1 MSFKRSISFN
11 LGKRKFNLKIYQLF
25 LLILIFSVAV
35 TGTTYAY
42 FMTSAFIKDKITG
55 NMATVDAKLTVE
67 RVTPNNNNK
76 SKLVPMLDAA
86 LNNALQGNG
95 GKSSCVDNNNNVSC
109 EVYKITIINNGSTNL
124 RLDGNI
130 TLQSSG
136 GRFDNLKWEELADST
151 TRKTEYLT
159 NATGKS
165 PLVSNLSVE
174 AHGSKEFYIAVWI
187 SETNSNQIDTNTG
200 TYGGEVEFTD
210 INGVGGVTAT
220 FKEFDKNFCNNNGTT
235 NLSDCLLISDKYSGT
250 LEDAKTYISSKTPNF
265 NDMSPLITYEEK
277 KESNI
282 TNSNGVTS
290 TTNKIYF
297 GTSYSLSA
305 SSGIFY
311 ISNSK
316 MGLMTDYKS
325 TSTQKYYTCM
335 NQSSNGGCGTLYV
348 IYDAT
353 SSTSNGNTT
362 YRATKVDRYTTTTK
376 ESNLADTGIYKM
388 EDDYGDSYYYRGK
401 VTNNYV
407 SFAGYIWRIIRING
421 DGSIRL
427 IYSGTNTS
435 DTSSK
440 TSIGTSQYNS
450 YPYDASS
457 VGYKYSKN
465 LVLKHTTNTLNY
477 SNINAPSIYYF
488 GTSYTNNDTT
498 KKLSISGDTVSG
510 TLEEI
515 WGTGNYPDYKYT
527 CFSTSKTGTCATL
540 VEITSY
546 VAPNQVKGKYHSY
559 LTDTYENTYKD
570 TDESTIKPKID
581 SWYKTNIEDKGYSK
595 YLSDAIFCNDRTVAS
610 GDGSSLEATTIY
622 GAYNR
627 NANHKTPSLKC
638 PRQVDQFTKTKGSTL
653 GNGELTYPVGL
664 ITADE
669 VAIAGGKA
677 WNINSS
683 FWLKTGQAYWTMSP
697 SYFSSWDGSAYVW
710 SVSGVGTLSD
720 YWTASALG
728 VRPVINL
735 KSGTLLSKGNGTSYS
750 PYEVVT
756 DE

>member
-1 MSFKRSISFN
+1 MSFKRRISFK

-25 LLILIFSVAV
+25 LFILIFSLVI
-35 TGTTYAY
+35 TGITYAY
-42 FMTSAFIKDKITG
+42 FMTSSFIKNKITG

-76 SKLVPMLDAA
+76 SKLVPMFDAA

-130 TLQSSG
+130 TLQSKG
-136 GRFDNLKWEELADST
+136 GRFDNLKWEEIADST

-250 LEDAKTYISSKTPNF
+250 VDDAKTNISNKTLDF
-265 NDMSPLITYEEK
+265 NSTAPVITYEEGR
-277 KESNI
+277 EEN
-282 TNSNGVTS
+282 VTSSSVIS
-290 TTNKIYF
+290 TTNKIYY
-297 GTSYSLSA
+297 GTSYRFDA
-305 SSGIFY
+305 NTGTYY

-316 MGLMTDYKS
+316 MGTMTDSKS
-325 TSTQKYYTCM
+325 TSSQKYYTCV
-335 NQSSNGGCGTLYV
+335 NQSSNGNCSTLYV
-348 IYDAT
+348 IYEVT

-362 YRATKVDRYTTTTK
+362 YRATKVDRYIAKIK
-376 ESNLADTGIYKM
+376 EANVAAAGIYKA

-457 VGYKYSKN
+457 VGYKYSRN
-465 LVLKHTTNTLNY
+465 LVLKHTTTNTLTY

-515 WGTGNYPDYKYT
+515 WGSGNYPNYKYT

-570 TDESTIKPKID
+570 TDDSTIKTKID
-581 SWYKTNIEDKGYSK
+581 TWYKTNIEDKGYSK
-595 YLSDAIFCNDRTVAS
+595 YLSDIIFCNDRTVAS

-627 NANHKTPSLKC
+627 NATKKTPSLKC
-638 PRQVDQFTKTKGSTL
+638 PRQVDQFTKTKGSIL

-664 ITADE
+664 ITTDE
-669 VAIAGGKA
+669 VVLAGGKA
-677 WNINSS
+677 WTKNQSY
-683 FWLKTGQAYWTMSP
+683 WLNTGQAYWTMSP
-697 SYFSSWDGSAYVW
+697 SDFNSWYGYAGVWRVDGDGNLHNS
-710 SVSGVGTLSD
+710 
-720 YWTASALG
+720 WTTNTLG

-735 KSGTLLSKGNGTSYS
+735 KSEISLSKGDGSVNN
-750 PYEVVT
+750 PYTIKES
-756 DE
+756 

>member
-1 MSFKRSISFN
+1 MLTRKIKFTIKKRTFA
-11 LGKRKFNLKIYQLF
+11 LKIYQLF
-25 LLILIFSVAV
+25 LLILVFSLVV

-42 FMTSAFIKDKITG
+42 FMTSTNIKNKITG

-76 SKLVPMLDAA
+76 SKLVPMLDTA
-86 LNNALQGNG
+86 LNNALQGSN

-130 TLQSSG
+130 TLQSTD
-136 GRFDNLKWEELADST
+136 GRFDNLKWEEIADST

-187 SETNSNQIDTNTG
+187 SETNNNQIDTNTG

-220 FKEFDKNFCNNNGTT
+220 FKEFDKNYCSNNNITS
-235 NLSDCLLISDKYSGT
+235 LSDCLLISDKYSGT
-250 LEDAKTYISSKTPNF
+250 LDDAKTNISSKAVDFSNTEPV
-265 NDMSPLITYEEK
+265 ITYEEN
-277 KESNI
+277 KETNI
-282 TNSNGVTS
+282 TNNNGVVS
-290 TTNKIYF
+290 TTNKIYY
-297 GTSYSLSA
+297 GTAYSFDTNT
-305 SSGIFY
+305 GTYY

-316 MGLMTDYKS
+316 MGLMSDIKS
-325 TSTQKYYTCM
+325 TSSQKYYTCV
-335 NQSSNGGCGTLYV
+335 NQ
-348 IYDAT
+348 
-353 SSTSNGNTT
+353 TSNGNCNTLYIIYDVTSSISNENTT
-362 YRATKVDRYTTTTK
+362 YRATKVDRYIAKIK
-376 ESNLADTGIYKM
+376 EANVAAAGIYKA

-457 VGYKYSKN
+457 VGYKYSRN
-465 LVLKHTTNTLNY
+465 LVLKHTINTLNY

-515 WGTGNYPDYKYT
+515 WGSGNYPNYKYT

-570 TDESTIKPKID
+570 TDDSTIKTKID
-581 SWYKTNIEDKGYSK
+581 TWYKTNIEDKGYSK

-627 NANHKTPSLKC
+627 NANKKTPSLKC
-638 PRQVDQFTKTKGSTL
+638 PRQVDQFSKTKGSTL

-664 ITADE
+664 ITTDE
-669 VAIAGGKA
+669 VVLAGGKA
-677 WNINSS
+677 WTKNQSY
-683 FWLKTGQAYWTMSP
+683 WLNTGQAYWTMSP
-697 SYFSSWDGSAYVW
+697 SHFSSWDGAANVW
-710 SVSGVGTLSD
+710 YVSGDGNLYTTIGLRLRS
-720 YWTASALG
+720 ASAQ
-728 VRPVINL
+728 
-735 KSGTLLSKGNGTSYS
+735 LSI
-750 PYEVVT
+750 
-756 DE
+756 

>member
-1 MSFKRSISFN
+1 MLTKKIKFTIKKRTFV
-11 LGKRKFNLKIYQLF
+11 LKIYQLF
-25 LLILIFSVAV
+25 LLILAFSLVV
-35 TGTTYAY
+35 TGITYAY
-42 FMTSAFIKDKITG
+42 FMTSSFIKKKITG

-67 RVTPNNNNK
+67 RVTPSNNNK

-130 TLQSSG
+130 TLQSKG
-136 GRFDNLKWEELADST
+136 GRFDNLKWEEIADST

-250 LEDAKTYISSKTPNF
+250 VDDAKTNISNKTIDF
-265 NDMSPLITYEEK
+265 NSTAPVITYEEGR
-277 KESNI
+277 EEN
-282 TNSNGVTS
+282 VTSSSVIS
-290 TTNKIYF
+290 TTNKIYY
-297 GTSYSLSA
+297 GTAYRFDTNT
-305 SSGIFY
+305 GTYY

-316 MGLMTDYKS
+316 IGTMTDSKS
-325 TSTQKYYTCM
+325 TSSQKYYTCV
-335 NQSSNGGCGTLYV
+335 NQSSNGSCSTLYV
-348 IYDAT
+348 IYDVT

-362 YRATKVDRYTTTTK
+362 YRATKVDRYIAKIK
-376 ESNLADTGIYKM
+376 EANVAAAGIYKA

-457 VGYKYSKN
+457 VGYKYSRN

-477 SNINAPSIYYF
+477 NNINAPSIYYF

-515 WGTGNYPDYKYT
+515 WGSGNYPNYKYT

-570 TDESTIKPKID
+570 PDDSTIKTKID
-581 SWYKTNIEDKGYSK
+581 TWYKTNIEDKGYSK

-610 GDGSSLEATTIY
+610 GDGSSLEATTVY

-627 NANHKTPSLKC
+627 NATKKTPSLKC

-664 ITADE
+664 ITTDE
-669 VAIAGGKA
+669 VVLAGGKA
-677 WNINSS
+677 WTGNQSY
-683 FWLKTGQAYWTMSP
+683 WLNTGQAYWTMSP
-697 SYFSSWDGSAYVW
+697 SNFYSWNGVAYVW
-710 SVSGVGTLSD
+710 GVYGNGSLD
-720 YWTASALG
+720 HYWTTTTLG

-735 KSGTLLSKGNGTSYS
+735 KSEISLSKGDGSVNN
-750 PYEVVT
+750 PYTIKES
-756 DE
+756 